1 MRECQALHTIYK
13 KWAGQT
19 TKKETNKLRAQN
31 IICPSPRKNFA
42 SEASNFSI
50 KKGHECSK
58 FANQN
63 LPRKHVKHLTA
74 ILLTKIQLINSYN
87 MAKLNGATNMN
98 DAIMNTLINK
108 LLNANRRSLHDT
120 PLVDLEQFQWGP
132 ATFLK
137 DHIDSWLSDYLVD

>member
-1 MRECQALHTIYK
+1 
-13 KWAGQT
+13 
-19 TKKETNKLRAQN
+19 LRAQN

-50 KKGHECSK
+50 KKGHECSKCSK

-120 PLVDLEQFQWGP
+120 PLVDLEQFQ
-132 ATFLK
+132 
-137 DHIDSWLSDYLVD
+137 